1 MPGEKTEQPTTKKL
15 QEARR
20 KGQVCKSND
29 LTQSLLLLTAAGIF
43 YLGGGSFVLELQS
56 LIKQAFQ
63 PEQLVGLSQDQL
75 LRRFGE
81 AALRFFLLSTP
92 LLCGLVA
99 VSLGVSFVQ
108 VRALFAAEI
117 IKPKFEKL
125 NPLAGFQNIFF
136 KPRTYLE
143 LGKNLLKLCI
153 VAWLAYKFV
162 GSSLRDLVMTATFPL
177 EASSKMAA
185 ALLFRFLFTV
195 AGAFLLMG
203 AADYLLQK
211 KLYMKELMMSK
222 EEVVREYKESEG
234 DPHMKSLRKQLHEE
248 ILSQSM
254 IQNVPKADVIIVNPT
269 HLAVAVEYEE
279 KTMNAPKITAKGQNT
294 MAARIVALARSNEV
308 PVLQN
313 IGLARSLYEVE
324 IDTEVPE
331 DLYEAVAEVLNW
343 VYQLAEAETAT
354 QGRERKA

>member
-1 MPGEKTEQPTTKKL
+1 MPGEKTEQPTTKRL

-43 YLGGGSFVLELQS
+43 YLGGGAFVVELQS
-56 LIKQAFQ
+56 LMKQAFQ
-63 PEQLVGLSQDQL
+63 PEQLVGISPDQL

-81 AALRFFLLSTP
+81 ASLRFFLLSAP

-125 NPLAGFQNIFF
+125 NPITGFQNIFF

-143 LGKNLLKLCI
+143 LAKNLVKLCI
-153 VAWLAYKFV
+153 VAWLAYKFI
-162 GSSLRDLVMTATFPL
+162 GGSLRDLMLTATLPL
-177 EASSKMAA
+177 EESSRLAA
-185 ALLFRFLFTV
+185 ALIFRFLFTV
-195 AGAFLLMG
+195 GGAFVLIG
-203 AADYLLQK
+203 AADYFLQK
-211 KLYMKELMMSK
+211 KLYMKELMMSR
-222 EEVVREYKESEG
+222 EEVMKEYKESEG
-234 DPHMKSLRKQLHEE
+234 DPHIKSLRKQLHEE

-254 IQNVPKADVIIVNPT
+254 IQNVPKASVIIVNPT
-269 HLAVAVEYEE
+269 HLAVAVEYTER
-279 KTMNAPKITAKGQNT
+279 TMNAPKITAKGQNT
-294 MAARIVALARSNEV
+294 MAAKIVALARKNEV

-343 VYQLAEAETAT
+343 VYQLAEAETA
-354 QGRERKA
+354 